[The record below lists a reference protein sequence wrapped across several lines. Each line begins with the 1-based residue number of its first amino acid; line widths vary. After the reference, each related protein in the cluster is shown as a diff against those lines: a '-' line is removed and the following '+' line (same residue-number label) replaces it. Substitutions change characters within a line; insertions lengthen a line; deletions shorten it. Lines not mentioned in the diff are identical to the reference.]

1 MGKQGDVYPTW
12 FWVSYIFKGT
22 WKIRKWGNTSP
33 ICLHLLFFYTRLY
46 IWTSS
51 LYRRFVSAGPNL
63 SRLVVEPRENT
74 TQITYIHVYIYIYQV
89 WPILQALQAR
99 NSCLWP
105 TIEWTAAKLSPT
117 EDWQI
122 GPQHRQMWR
131 NCVLLKM
138 AHSPI
143 EFVDSPIENK
153 QNMFSH
159 NCVRLPNEWVKH
171 CEEIS
176 LRCGVF

>member
-74 TQITYIHVYIYIYQV
+74 TQITYIHVYIYIYISSLAHSSSV
-89 WPILQALQAR
+89 ASKKLLFVAYYR
-99 NSCLWP
+99 VNSC
-105 TIEWTAAKLSPT
+105 KT
-117 EDWQI
+117 ESN
-122 GPQHRQMWR
+122 WR
-131 NCVLLKM
+131 LTNRPSTSANVKEQC
-138 AHSPI
+138 A
-143 EFVDSPIENK
+143 IENGP
-153 QNMFSH
+153 FTH
-159 NCVRLPNEWVKH
+159 WVCWFTHWK
-171 CEEIS
+171 
-176 LRCGVF
+176 